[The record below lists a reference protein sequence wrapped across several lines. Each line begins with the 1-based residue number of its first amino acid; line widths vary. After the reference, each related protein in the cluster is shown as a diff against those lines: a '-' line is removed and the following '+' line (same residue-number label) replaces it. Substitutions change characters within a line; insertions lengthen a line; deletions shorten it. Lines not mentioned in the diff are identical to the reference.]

1 MSFGKKSLLLAT
13 SLVGLVIVGQGF
25 CLTHS
30 AVSYPVATSG
40 SQPITH
46 SVIKVHTDRGVVTLP
61 GTADSWDQ
69 VESAIFLADSIADLQ
84 MANNQFP
91 SHPSYE

>member
-1 MSFGKKSLLLAT
+1 MSFGKKLLLLVT

-30 AVSYPVATSG
+30 DRDAMSE
-40 SQPITH
+40 SQPITR
-46 SVIKVHTDRGVVTLP
+46 SIIKVHTDRGVVTLP

-69 VESAIFLADSIADLQ
+69 VENAIFLADSIADLQ

-91 SHPSYE
+91 SQPSYE